1 MRRLWKA
8 IKMCCSIANTLP
20 LVANMIQWEI
30 VIEEERWYKKKHM
43 KNSGTK
49 MNKWMY
55 FQNEKNRRITLS
67 SAIFLRYAS
76 NAVVSAPMNWSFNR
90 FICCE
95 NDIKTLAVSVLI
107 GFCCSSVDKNQFM
120 TIYLLI
126 IICRHFVAIFFFH
139 SQQQIPNR
147 II

>member
-1 MRRLWKA
+1 
-8 IKMCCSIANTLP
+8 
-20 LVANMIQWEI
+20 
-30 VIEEERWYKKKHM
+30 M

-55 FQNEKNRRITLS
+55 FQKEKNRRITLS
-67 SAIFLRYAS
+67 SAVFLRYAS
-76 NAVVSAPMNWSFNR
+76 NAVVAATMNWSFNR

-95 NDIKTLAVSVLI
+95 NDIKTLSVSVLI

-126 IICRHFVAIFFFH
+126 IICRHFVAIFFSFSATNSKSH
-139 SQQQIPNR
+139 YLIKEERLVSEQHTYIN
-147 II
+147 IIDITTIDSLH